1 MNPQTTVSIHPY
13 FRPHE
18 GRHADFLAL
27 LPQFVQRTRAE
38 KAVLFYEF
46 TICDGLVFCREAYIG
61 GEGALAHLENVGDLL
76 GRALE
81 MAELTRI
88 EVHGDAV
95 ELDKMRETFKDLPVQ
110 WFILKEYMGKLATSQ
125 DG

>member
-18 GRHADFLAL
+18 GRSADFLGL
-27 LPQFVQRTRAE
+27 LPQFVQRTRTE
-38 KAVLFYEF
+38 KAALFYDF
-46 TICDGLVFCREAYIG
+46 TLCDGLIFCREAYVG

-88 EVHGDAV
+88 EIHGAAA
-95 ELDKMRETFKDLPVQ
+95 ELDKMRETLKDLPVQ
-110 WFILKEYMGKLATSQ
+110 WFVLKEYMEKPGASQ
-125 DG
+125 